1 MPVRASVVALP
12 EPGHAILRVSELDA
26 APEGLA
32 LSIQRQ
38 EGPDTHLADD
48 GWRRTEAWLVPDEVV
63 RKGDF
68 FEFHLGPE
76 ICDRLAGI
84 ATIRLRVKE
93 PDVGVVGSTVVA
105 WPTMLTS
112 GAVGSS
118 GTYDDT
124 VRLRR
129 MEAAAPAEPA
139 PEPEPE
145 PLPPPF
151 EPPQPVPELRAERE
165 PDPAVPPRSGRP
177 NWAIV
182 LIALLIVGGAGY
194 AAYDYFK
201 LNPQD
206 IIASVLPP
214 ATPPAAPPAAPG
226 DPPKKSVRDT
236 VADYLATKP
245 APTPEAMLARGRDW
259 LKAGDTASAFLVFR
273 RAAEAGNTAAQL
285 ELGTFYDPLTQ
296 PARGGFTA
304 EGTRAADWYERAAL
318 AGVAEAQRKLG
329 LLLAKGGAGLTADTA
344 KARTWLQQAAAQNDA
359 DAKKAL
365 DALPK

>member
-12 EPGHAILRVSELDA
+12 EPGHAVLRLSELDA
-26 APEGLA
+26 VPEGLA

-38 EGPDTHLADD
+38 QGPDTHLADD
-48 GWRRTEAWLVPDEVV
+48 GWRRTEAWLMPDEVT
-63 RKGDF
+63 RKGDVM
-68 FEFHLGPE
+68 EFHLGPE

-84 ATIRLRVKE
+84 ATIRLRVQE
-93 PDVGVVGSTVVA
+93 PDIGVVGATVVA
-105 WPTMLTS
+105 WPIMLTS
-112 GAVGSS
+112 GAAGAS

-129 MEAAAPAEPA
+129 MQPAPPAEPA
-139 PEPEPE
+139 PEA
-145 PLPPPF
+145 LPPPF
-151 EPPQPVPELRAERE
+151 EPPQPVPELRAAR
-165 PDPAVPPRSGRP
+165 DPAPAVTPRTGIP

-206 IIASVLPP
+206 VIASVL
-214 ATPPAAPPAAPG
+214 PPAAPG

-245 APTPEAMLARGRDW
+245 APTPEAMLAKGRDW

-273 RAAEAGNTAAQL
+273 RAAEQGNTAAQL
-285 ELGTFYDPLTQ
+285 ELATFYDPLTQ
-296 PARGGFTA
+296 PARGGFTP
-304 EGTRAADWYERAAL
+304 EGARAADWYERAAL

-329 LLLAKGGAGLTADTA
+329 LLLARGGAGLAADTA

>member
-1 MPVRASVVALP
+1 MPVRASIVALP
-12 EPGHAILRVSELDA
+12 EPGHAILRLSELDA

-38 EGPDTHLADD
+38 QGPDTHLADD
-48 GWRRTEAWLVPDEVV
+48 GWRRTEAWLIPEQVV
-63 RKGDF
+63 RKGDL

-105 WPTMLTS
+105 WPSMLTS

-129 MEAAAPAEPA
+129 MQPAAPPA
-139 PEPEPE
+139 EPEPE

-151 EPPQPVPELRAERE
+151 EPPKPAPDLRALRDPGRFDDLFPE
-165 PDPAVPPRSGRP
+165 PKRSGFGT
-177 NWAIV
+177 WATV
-182 LIALLIVGGAGY
+182 LIALVIVAGAGY

-201 LNPQD
+201 INPQD
-206 IIASVLPP
+206 VIASVLPTT
-214 ATPPAAPPAAPG
+214 TPPPPAPG
-226 DPPKKSVRDT
+226 EPPKKSVRDS
-236 VADYLATKP
+236 VAEYLATK
-245 APTPEAMLARGRDW
+245 PTPEAMLAKGREF

-273 RAAEAGNTAAQL
+273 RAAEAGNTDAQL

-296 PARGGFTA
+296 PIRGGFTA
-304 EGTRAADWYERAAL
+304 EGVRAADWYERAAL

-329 LLLAKGGAGLTADTA
+329 LLLAKGGAGLAADTA
-344 KARTWLQQAAAQNDA
+344 KAKTWLQQAAAQNDA

>member
-1 MPVRASVVALP
+1 MAIRASIEALP
-12 EPGHAILRVSELDA
+12 EPGHAVLRVSDLDA
-26 APEGLA
+26 MPEGLA

-38 EGPDTHLADD
+38 QGPDTHLADD
-48 GWRRTEAWLVPDEVV
+48 GWRRTEAWLIPDEVG
-63 RKGDF
+63 RHGDVL
-68 FEFHLGPE
+68 EFHLGPE

-93 PDVGVVGSTVVA
+93 PDIGVVGTTVVA

-112 GAVGSS
+112 GAAGSS

-129 MEAAAPAEPA
+129 MQPVATPV
-139 PEPEPE
+139 EPEPE
-145 PLPPPF
+145 ALPPPF
-151 EPPQPVPELRAERE
+151 EPPPAPDLRAERPPE
-165 PDPAVPPRSGRP
+165 PVVSRRTGP

-182 LIALLIVGGAGY
+182 VILLLIVGGAAY

-201 LNPQD
+201 INPQD
-206 IIASVLPP
+206 VIASVMPPKPP
-214 ATPPAAPPAAPG
+214 APAPG
-226 DPPKKSVRDT
+226 EPPKKSVRDT
-236 VADYLATKP
+236 VAEYLATKP
-245 APTPEAMLARGRDW
+245 PPNPEAMLAKGRDF

-273 RAAEAGNTAAQL
+273 PAAEAGNTGAQL

-296 PARGGFTA
+296 PARGGFTP
-304 EGTRAADWYERAAL
+304 EGARAADWYERAAL

-329 LLLAKGGAGLTADTA
+329 LLLAKGGAGLAADTA
-344 KARTWLQQAAAQNDA
+344 KARTWLQQAAAQNDT